1 MGLFKWFFRSFVK
14 RQSYKVKRQSSTP
27 PYWKKTER
35 LTDIFDQL
43 NKVIAREELDVL
55 RFLGELP
62 VGKVVN
68 VLDGDTVLLSHQ
80 NAVIKVR
87 LDSIDCPE
95 DDQPWG
101 STACAG
107 LIRLI
112 GGKSVRMEVHGLDYY
127 GRTLATLYVQNAV
140 TAEWTNVNERMLIL
154 GHAWAMHMSMEHLP
168 KSRQEK
174 LKRLQNWARSRK
186 VGLWKSETPVAPWMW
201 RGARND
207 RL

>member
-1 MGLFKWFFRSFVK
+1 MEKN
-14 RQSYKVKRQSSTP
+14 
-27 PYWKKTER
+27 ER

-107 LIRLI
+107 LIRL
-112 GGKSVRMEVHGLDYY
+112 EH
-127 GRTLATLYVQNAV
+127 
-140 TAEWTNVNERMLIL
+140 RMLI
-154 GHAWAMHMSMEHLP
+154 
-168 KSRQEK
+168 
-174 LKRLQNWARSRK
+174 
-186 VGLWKSETPVAPWMW
+186 
-201 RGARND
+201 
-207 RL
+207 